1 MLRINACISF
11 FPDYYD
17 AHFQKAKLHIKDD
30 DYENGIKSLK
40 KALKLAKDPFEC
52 CLKLGDCYEK

>member
-17 AHFQKAKLHIKDD
+17 AHFQKAKLYIKDN

-40 KALKLAKDPFEC
+40 KALKLAKDPF
-52 CLKLGDCYEK
+52 